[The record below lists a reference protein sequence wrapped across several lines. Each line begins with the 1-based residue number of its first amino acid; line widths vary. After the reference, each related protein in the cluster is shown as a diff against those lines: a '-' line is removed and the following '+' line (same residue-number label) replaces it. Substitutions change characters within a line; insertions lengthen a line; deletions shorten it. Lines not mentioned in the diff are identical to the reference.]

1 MQRGRTD
8 TITHTKNGSSEM
20 LDRLDYR
27 TTERHGYYFQHVEGK
42 EYLEGTL
49 NQITVILNDD
59 PTHTGNTI

>member
-1 MQRGRTD
+1 
-8 TITHTKNGSSEM
+8 M

-42 EYLEGTL
+42 KYLEGTL

-59 PTHTGNTI
+59 PTHTANTI